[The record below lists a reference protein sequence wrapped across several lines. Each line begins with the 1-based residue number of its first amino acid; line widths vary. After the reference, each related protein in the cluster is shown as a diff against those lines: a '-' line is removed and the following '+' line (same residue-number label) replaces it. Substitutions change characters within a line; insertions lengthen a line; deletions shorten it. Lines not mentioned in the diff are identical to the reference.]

1 MKPNHCA
8 ISIDEGSDTYGKRS
22 SEIIRYGICVL
33 WEPSEKEIS

>member
-8 ISIDEGSDTYGKRS
+8 IATDEGSDTSGKRS
-22 SEIIRYGICVL
+22 SEIIHDGICVL